1 MESIVKTAGNSGSIV
16 VNIHGEVPK
25 GLKHEVSSLP
35 PDSEPKRLRTSP
47 QKSMRNCREWLRKGT
62 CPRERGTCRFQ
73 HPEHSKLKCKWGIKC
88 RKSACLFGHPE
99 TTSGKTQTP
108 GTGTTSGKT
117 QTPWTVTTSGKTQ
130 TPGKTPV
137 TPDTA
142 EK

>member
-16 VNIHGEVPK
+16 VNIYGEVPK
-25 GLKHEVSSLP
+25 GLKREVSSLP

-62 CPRERGTCRFQ
+62 CPRERSTCRFQ

-88 RKSACLFGHPE
+88 RKSACLFGHPQTTFGKTE

-117 QTPWTVTTSGKTQ
+117 QTPGTTS
-130 TPGKTPV
+130 GKTPV